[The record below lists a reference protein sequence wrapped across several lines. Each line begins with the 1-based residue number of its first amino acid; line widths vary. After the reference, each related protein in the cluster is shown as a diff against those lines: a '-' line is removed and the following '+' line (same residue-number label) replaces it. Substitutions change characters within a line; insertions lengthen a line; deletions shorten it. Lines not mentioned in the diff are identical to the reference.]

1 MKTTIAALVF
11 ACGALFSSVSFA
23 GSGEKAVIADC
34 RDGGCRCSLSE
45 VTLEEAAIV
54 LNVPY
59 MEGAK
64 TLITYGKNQA
74 MWSPLSHEEVDAKF
88 GGDGRCDLEVFGSIL
103 PKDGVW
109 TGTVRTKSFKG
120 CPDAAQQIVS
130 GSVAAMVFTRDIRW
144 NGTFDPSLL
153 SAEGTQQPVAWVEAS
168 PTVFHGSL
176 ILPPNAK
183 ALGMS
188 GRLLA
193 SLLDESAA
201 VANMDLVVMGCAV
214 DVTYD
219 FKRTAG

>member
-1 MKTTIAALVF
+1 
-11 ACGALFSSVSFA
+11 
-23 GSGEKAVIADC
+23 
-34 RDGGCRCSLSE
+34 
-45 VTLEEAAIV
+45 
-54 LNVPY
+54 
-59 MEGAK
+59 
-64 TLITYGKNQA
+64 
-74 MWSPLSHEEVDAKF
+74 
-88 GGDGRCDLEVFGSIL
+88 
-103 PKDGVW
+103 
-109 TGTVRTKSFKG
+109 
-120 CPDAAQQIVS
+120 
-130 GSVAAMVFTRDIRW
+130 MVFTRDIRW

-176 ILPPNAK
+176 VLPPNAK